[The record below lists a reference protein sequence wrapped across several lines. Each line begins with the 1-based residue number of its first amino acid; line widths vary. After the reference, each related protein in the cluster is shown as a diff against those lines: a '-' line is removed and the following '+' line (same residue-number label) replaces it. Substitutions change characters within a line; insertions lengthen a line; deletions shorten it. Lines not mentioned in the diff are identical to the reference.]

1 MGDINPVT
9 DYFQE
14 KQAAKDQRKQ
24 KELDLWSTWKNNG
37 QKPEHLEPLLKL
49 YDPVMNLKS
58 RQNKA
63 PNIPAS
69 AFKIALQE
77 QLIKALKSY
86 DPAKAALNTHVENH
100 LRKVSRYNIRMQNFA
115 YIPEDAVSKISPI
128 LKAQDTLEEELGRE
142 PTHQEIADHITE
154 STGKR
159 ITAQRVATVIK
170 SQRKDIP
177 GSAFESDPVPKPSNF
192 EESQIA
198 VAANILPTLFP
209 NKPML
214 HSLFHHIYGTDD
226 HEKITSTTALA
237 KKFGTNLSQISR
249 MKKTIGETLREHMG
263 IMLPGEG
270 DDE

>member
-1 MGDINPVT
+1 MGDTNPMT
-9 DYFQE
+9 DYLQE

-24 KELDLWSTWKNNG
+24 HELDLWHQWKNNG
-37 QKPEHLEPLLKL
+37 QKPEHLEPLLALYEPNFKL
-49 YDPVMNLKS
+49 KT
-58 RQNKA
+58 RQSKA

-77 QLIKALKSY
+77 RFIQALKTY
-86 DPAKAALNTHVENH
+86 DPSKAALNTHVENN
-100 LRKVSRYNIRMQNFA
+100 LRKVSRYNIRNQNLA
-115 YIPEDAVSKISPI
+115 YIPEDQVSKIAPI
-128 LKAQDTLEEELGRE
+128 LKAQDELEEELGRE
-142 PTHQEIADHITE
+142 PTHQEIADHVSD

-209 NKPML
+209 GKPQL
-214 HSLFHHIYGTDD
+214 
-226 HEKITSTTALA
+226 
-237 KKFGTNLSQISR
+237 
-249 MKKTIGETLREHMG
+249 
-263 IMLPGEG
+263 
-270 DDE
+270 